1 MANQA
6 LLDIQAQLKK
16 ELAKKSETMPASSGG
31 DKVKL
36 AGKVFSL
43 PDGTSSEG
51 PMSVIILDERY
62 VNTFYLG
69 NYNANNPVPP
79 ECSAH
84 SDNANDMKPSTSSSD
99 PQNETCEGCP
109 QNEYPDSGG
118 GKPCKNGIRLAIIP
132 ADATA
137 DSSILMVDISPT
149 GLKGYVA
156 YMKALKAQGVL
167 PIQVLTDLSF
177 DPKTSYPK
185 LVFGNP
191 RPHDLLETAWAHREK
206 AQKLLR

>member
-6 LLDIQAQLKK
+6 LLDIQAMLRK
-16 ELAKKSETMPASSGG
+16 ELERKSETMPAISGG
-31 DKVKL
+31 DRVKL

-51 PMSVIILDERY
+51 PLGVIILDERY
-62 VNTFYLG
+62 VNTYYAG
-69 NYNANNPVPP
+69 KYNSNNPVAP
-79 ECSAH
+79 ECSAQ
-84 SDNANDMKPSTSSSD
+84 SDNANEMKPSTASSD
-99 PQNETCEGCP
+99 PQHESCDGCP

-149 GLKGYVA
+149 GLKGYVT

-177 DPKTSYPK
+177 DPQASYPK

-191 RPHDLLETAWAHREK
+191 RPHNLLEIAWPLREK
-206 AQKLLR
+206 AQKLLK

>member
-6 LLDIQAQLKK
+6 LLDIQAMLRK
-16 ELAKKSETMPASSGG
+16 ELERKSETMPAISGG
-31 DKVKL
+31 DRVKL

-51 PMSVIILDERY
+51 PLGVIILDERY
-62 VNTFYLG
+62 VNTY
-69 NYNANNPVPP
+69 
-79 ECSAH
+79 
-84 SDNANDMKPSTSSSD
+84 
-99 PQNETCEGCP
+99 
-109 QNEYPDSGG
+109 SGG

-149 GLKGYVA
+149 GLKGYVT

-177 DPKTSYPK
+177 DPQASYPK

-191 RPHDLLETAWAHREK
+191 RPHNLLEIAWPLREK
-206 AQKLLR
+206 AQKLLK